1 MIKPDKT
8 DRKQAST
15 RFKPGRSGNPSG
27 RPNGARNRTTLAI
40 EALLDGEGE
49 ALTRKAI
56 ELAKAGDMQAL
67 RLCMERLCPPR
78 KDRPITFAIPDVAS
92 ISDIVGAQ
100 GALIAAVASGE
111 VTPSEAGEVSKL
123 LDAYA
128 RAVEVSELAERIA
141 KLEARTNQ

>member
-1 MIKPDKT
+1 
-8 DRKQAST
+8 
-15 RFKPGRSGNPSG
+15 
-27 RPNGARNRTTLAI
+27 
-40 EALLDGEGE
+40 
-49 ALTRKAI
+49 
-56 ELAKAGDMQAL
+56 MQAL

-78 KDRPITFAIPDVAS
+78 KDRPISFALPSIAS
-92 ISDIVGAQ
+92 VSDIVGAQ

>member
-1 MIKPDKT
+1 MPQSSHHLFSFTVQMNAAFLISYILD
-8 DRKQAST
+8 QLLST
-15 RFKPGRSGNPSG
+15 YPVSFHENATPRLVG
-27 RPNGARNRTTLAI
+27 
-40 EALLDGEGE
+40 
-49 ALTRKAI
+49 
-56 ELAKAGDMQAL
+56 GDMQAL

-78 KDRPITFAIPDVAS
+78 KDRPISFALPSIAS
-92 ISDIVGAQ
+92 VSDIVGAQ